1 MAKVS
6 RNQRTGKPEYV
17 MSIDGYR
24 DGSVDKA
31 VEILNKKG
39 FGIERIGRS
48 LNAPVSGLDIAKKT
62 MHAAPMM
69 SLLETRFGCD

>member
-1 MAKVS
+1 
-6 RNQRTGKPEYV
+6 

-48 LNAPVSGLDIAKKT
+48 LNAPVSGLDIGKKT
-62 MHAAPMM
+62 WHTAPMM
-69 SLLETRFGCD
+69 SILKTRVWLRLNGQNHCRTSTILIPN